1 MRRYERDRPGE
12 LLHVDVKKIGR
23 LRNGGGWRSLGRDSI
38 QHRRARTASSSA
50 RQRARVSSALIEK
63 VLAYTKVVGTIIH
76 MAEAVKP
83 RGCTNH
89 KLRQL
94 SRAVT
99 RHYDA
104 YIAAAGLKNTQY
116 SLLSHVVQLGPIRPS
131 DLAQR
136 MRLDASTLTRNLQ
149 PLLAQG
155 WLRQGPGEDA
165 RSRLIEATEAGR
177 AKRAEAQRAW
187 KQAQLALN
195 ERLGDE
201 RVARLHDL
209 LDRCLAALD
218 AEDAAT
224 DA

>member
-1 MRRYERDRPGE
+1 MGRP
-12 LLHVDVKKIGR
+12 VK
-23 LRNGGGWRSLGRDSI
+23 S
-38 QHRRARTASSSA
+38 
-50 RQRARVSSALIEK
+50 
-63 VLAYTKVVGTIIH
+63 
-76 MAEAVKP
+76 
-83 RGCTNH
+83 RGCTNL

-94 SRAVT
+94 SRVVT

-104 YIAAAGLKNTQY
+104 YVAATGLKNTQY
-116 SLLSHVVQLGPIRPS
+116 SLLSYVVVLGPMRPS

-165 RSRLIEATEAGR
+165 RSRLVEATDVGR

-195 ERLGDE
+195 ERLGSE
-201 RVARLHDL
+201 RVAALHVL
-209 LDRCLAALD
+209 LDDCIEELD
-218 AEDAAT
+218 ATEADASG
-224 DA
+224 D